1 MKNNIFIFLIIFI
14 IFLIFVILRDY
25 QIKRKRLK
33 LNNALNSNLFIQAI
47 NNLIEENKYNLLE
60 ERIRL
65 RDIDAYGNED
75 YIRWIGNPPL
85 DEKAIEKNILNG
97 SKRFKEGIPYFWE
110 KVILTKFGSIE
121 LFFEKWRSYCSENP
135 IIDDEI
141 LGTIRK
147 LETEDW
153 FVFIASQIE
162 KSCLN
167 LIEKNYSKKTN
178 ESYKKGIKFENH
190 CMQILKQHGWEVK
203 ETPNTRD
210 QGVDLIASINDLRIC
225 IQCKDHEKAIGNKA
239 VQEISAG
246 KLFWEGTHAIIVSKS
261 GFTKSAH
268 QLAKSNKVEL
278 INEYQLKDLEK
289 FIV

>member
-1 MKNNIFIFLIIFI
+1 MCI
-14 IFLIFVILRDY
+14 RD
-25 QIKRKRLK
+25 
-33 LNNALNSNLFIQAI
+33 S
-47 NNLIEENKYNLLE
+47 
-60 ERIRL
+60 
-65 RDIDAYGNED
+65 GNED
-75 YIRWIGNPPL
+75 YKKWIGNPPL
-85 DEKAIEKNILNG
+85 DEKTIEKNIFNG
-97 SKRFKEGIPYFWE
+97 SKRFKEGIPYFWQ
-110 KVILTKFGSIE
+110 KVILKKFGSME
-121 LFFEKWRSYCSENP
+121 LFFEKWRSYCDMNP
-135 IIDDEI
+135 TIDDEI
-141 LGTIRK
+141 IGSIRN
-147 LETEDW
+147 LENKDW

-167 LIEKNYSKKTN
+167 LIENDYSKKIN

-190 CMQILKQHGWEVK
+190 CMKILKQHGWEVK
-203 ETPNTRD
+203 ETPNTGD

-246 KLFWEGTHAIIVSKS
+246 KLFWKGTHAIIVSKS

-268 QLAKSNKVEL
+268 QLAKSNKVKL

>member
-1 MKNNIFIFLIIFI
+1 MCI
-14 IFLIFVILRDY
+14 RD
-25 QIKRKRLK
+25 R
-33 LNNALNSNLFIQAI
+33 
-47 NNLIEENKYNLLE
+47 
-60 ERIRL
+60 
-65 RDIDAYGNED
+65 
-75 YIRWIGNPPL
+75 
-85 DEKAIEKNILNG
+85 
-97 SKRFKEGIPYFWE
+97 GIPYFWE
-110 KVILTKFGSIE
+110 KVILKKFGSME
-121 LFFEKWRSYCSENP
+121 LFFEKWRSYCNENP
-135 IIDDEI
+135 TIDDEI
-141 LGTIRK
+141 IGSIRK

-167 LIEKNYSKKTN
+167 LIEKNYSSKNKGN
-178 ESYKKGIKFENH
+178 YKKGIRFENH
-190 CMQILKQHGWEVK
+190 CMEILKQNGWEVK
-203 ETPNTRD
+203 ETPNTGD

-246 KLFWEGTHAIIVSKS
+246 KLFWKGTHAIIVSKS